1 MITSVQPN
9 QHLQT
14 CDKPVDEPKRESGEV
29 ASNHEAYKSNMQ
41 VILNTLEG
49 NGVSL
54 TNNYLTPKRF
64 PVSEHELKG
73 LEDITTHHQDSVFT
87 DLYSKEETLMD
98 KGRFLALAKDITN
111 SRGVKTTDFELKE
124 VTAGNLK
131 TKPLEEQDYTKGAPF
146 FLSCKTK
153 HCDFPGAVGGNYPTA
168 EYLSNQGTSVKVFNR
183 SGDYVGHYNLWQQD
197 TGDFCIGTIAMI
209 DNHGISKYSPKDLKH
224 LVVAQAISLLDNN
237 KQAKSVSIGMGGH
250 NLKNMFP
257 AKFEKNTEGFVAL
270 GQLRHAD
277 LNLVN
282 QNSVNQNM
290 VTQLEKITG
299 YKVSKESPVIT
310 EQDRIGMSPDQRKD
324 FKNALVVVDRN
335 NLEQQRNILN
345 NYEQTK
351 NQRSSGTRSKDK
363 NSESLKLQRTEAF
376 QSKESR
382 LAFIETLL
390 KNNPIQGCSLVSVNG
405 MHALLRVDHPSNLE
419 QTKQTLQDLT
429 KSVQGLKVE
438 NGFRGDELRVK
449 IPNITD
455 LVSQKSVRATNWTS
469 DIQKNIRRNA
479 VDNFISKNQISG
491 CETLSVNGADV
502 LLRVSEEKK
511 VAVMKI
517 FSDLGNS
524 MGITLKESP
533 KSNQLRV
540 SVKI

>member
-1 MITSVQPN
+1 MITSVQPS
-9 QHLQT
+9 QHLNT
-14 CDKPVDEPKRESGEV
+14 SDKPVEEPKRKSGQV
-29 ASNHEAYKSNMQ
+29 ASNHEAYQRNMK

-54 TNNYLTPKRF
+54 RNNYLTPNRF
-64 PVSEHELKG
+64 PVSKHELKG
-73 LEDITTHHQDSVFT
+73 LEDITTLHQDSVFT

-98 KGRFLALAKDITN
+98 KGRFLALAKDITD
-111 SRGVKTTDFELKE
+111 SKGVKTTDFELTK

-131 TKPLEEQDYTKGAPF
+131 TIPLEGQDYTKGAPF

-168 EYLSNQGTSVKVFNR
+168 EYLSNQGTSVKVFN
-183 SGDYVGHYNLWQQD
+183 SSDDYVGHYNLWQQD
-197 TGDFCIGTIAMI
+197 NGDFCIGTIAMI

-224 LVVAQAISLLDNN
+224 LVLAQAISLLDSN

-277 LNLVN
+277 LNSVS
-282 QNSVNQNM
+282 QNTVA
-290 VTQLEKITG
+290 QLEKITG
-299 YKVSKESPVIT
+299 YKVSKDSPVIT
-310 EQDRIGMSPDQRKD
+310 EQDKIGMRPDQRKD
-324 FKNALVVVDRN
+324 FKNTLIVVDRN
-335 NLEQQRNILN
+335 NLEQQKKILN
-345 NYEQTK
+345 NYQQTK
-351 NQRSSGTRSKDK
+351 NQPSSDTRIKDK
-363 NSESLKLQRTEAF
+363 NSVSPKLQRTEAF

-405 MHALLRVDHPSNLE
+405 MHALLRVENPSNLE

-429 KSVQGLKVE
+429 KRVDGLKVE
-438 NGFRGDELRVK
+438 NGFRDNELRVK
-449 IPNITD
+449 IPYITD
-455 LVSQKSVRATNWTS
+455 LVSQKSVRTTNWTS
-469 DIQKNIRRNA
+469 DIQKNIRRNI
-479 VDNFISKNQISG
+479 VDNFISKNQVSG

-511 VAVMKI
+511 VAVMNI

-524 MGITLKESP
+524 MGITVKESP
-533 KSNQLRV
+533 KNNQLRV
-540 SVKI
+540 AVKI

>member
-1 MITSVQPN
+1 MITPVQPSQYLN
-9 QHLQT
+9 T
-14 CDKPVDEPKRESGEV
+14 SDKPVDELKRKRKSGEV
-29 ASNHEAYKSNMQ
+29 ASNHETYKNNMQ
-41 VILNTLEG
+41 VILNTLKG

-54 TNNYLTPKRF
+54 TKDYLTPSRF
-64 PVSEHELKG
+64 PVSEHDLNG
-73 LEDITTHHQDSVFT
+73 LEEVTTHHQDSVFT

-98 KGRFLALAKDITN
+98 KGRFLALAKDITD

-124 VTAGNLK
+124 VTAGKLM
-131 TKPLEEQDYTKGAPF
+131 TKPLEEQDYAKGGPF
-146 FLSCKTK
+146 FLSCKTI

-168 EYLSNQGTSVKVFNR
+168 EYLSNQGTSVKVFN
-183 SGDYVGHYNLWQQD
+183 SSDDYVGHYNLWQQD
-197 TGDFCIGTIAMI
+197 NGDFCIGTIAMI

-224 LVVAQAISLLDNN
+224 LVLAQAISLLDSN

-277 LNLVN
+277 M
-282 QNSVNQNM
+282 NSVSQN
-290 VTQLEKITG
+290 TIAQLEKITG
-299 YKVSKESPVIT
+299 YKVSKDSPVIT

-324 FKNALVVVDRN
+324 FKNALVVVDKN
-335 NLEQQRNILN
+335 NLEQQKKILN

-351 NQRSSGTRSKDK
+351 NQPSSGTRIKEK

-405 MHALLRVDHPSNLE
+405 MHALLRVDNPSNLE

-429 KSVQGLKVE
+429 KSVDGLKVE
-438 NGFRGDELRVK
+438 NGFRDNELRVK
-449 IPNITD
+449 IPYVT
-455 LVSQKSVRATNWTS
+455 QKSVRTTNWTS
-469 DIQKNIRRNA
+469 DIQKNIRRNI
-479 VDNFISKNQISG
+479 VDNFISKNQVSG

-524 MGITLKESP
+524 MGITVKESP
-533 KSNQLRV
+533 KDNQLRV
-540 SVKI
+540 AVKI